1 MIMKN
6 FNILLLIL
14 GLLLSLS
21 SCELDNYDGPD
32 AALSG
37 QILDHNGN
45 RLQTLQGSGNMRL
58 KLEELSWSK
67 GDTSIAI
74 IPYYLNVKQDGTY
87 INDKLF
93 AGEYRITPIE
103 GAFYP
108 YDEAGELVTIKGRTT
123 LDFTVTPYLNVEWVT
138 EPYLDENAYI
148 RASIRFTRNAKEGEV
163 MPDLNN
169 CQLFI
174 STTKYCGNN
183 NYDNQLVAAPWNI
196 SNAQESTTI
205 DLITSRAV
213 KYVGTTYYVRAGV
226 SCKDAYKKYNYTD
239 IKTVVVGK
247 DVVLP

>member
-1 MIMKN
+1 MKN
-6 FNILLLIL
+6 ISLIYLLLL
-14 GLLLSLS
+14 TLLSFS
-21 SCELDNYDGPD
+21 SCELDNYDGPN

-45 RLQTLQGSGNMRL
+45 RVQTLQGGADMRL
-58 KLEELSWSK
+58 KLEELSWAK
-67 GDTSIAI
+67 GDTTVAI
-74 IPYYLNVKQDGTY
+74 IPTYLNVKQDGTY
-87 INDKLF
+87 MNDKLF

-108 YDEAGELVTIKGRTT
+108 YDEEGELVTIKGRATM
-123 LDFTVTPYLNVEWVT
+123 DFIVTPYLNVEWVT

-148 RASIRFTRNAKEGEV
+148 RAAIRFTRNAKDDV
-163 MPDLNN
+163 AMPDLNN

-174 STTKYCGNN
+174 ARTKYCGSN
-183 NYDNQLVAAPWNI
+183 NYDNQLVAAPWTITNT
-196 SNAQESTTI
+196 QEGTTI
-205 DLITSRAV
+205 ELITSRAV

-239 IKTVVVGK
+239 IKTVHVAH